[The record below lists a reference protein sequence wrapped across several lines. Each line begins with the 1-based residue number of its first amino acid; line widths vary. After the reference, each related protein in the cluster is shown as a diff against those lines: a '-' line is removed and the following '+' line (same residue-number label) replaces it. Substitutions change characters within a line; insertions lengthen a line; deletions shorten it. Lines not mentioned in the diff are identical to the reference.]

1 VGLVLDRMGFTVED
15 RDRSKGFYFVRYVDP
30 EVKKD
35 ESVFSKLA
43 FWRSSPDPKAEQY
56 RVVLKDRKDVSE
68 VQVLD
73 KEGNPDRSD
82 TARRILALLQNQ
94 LK

>member
-1 VGLVLDRMGFTVED
+1 MGFTVED

-30 EVKKD
+30 EIEATRKKE
-35 ESVFSKLA
+35 ESVFSKLM
-43 FWRSSPDPKAEQY
+43 FWSSAPDPKAGQY

-68 VQVLD
+68 VQVFD
-73 KEGNPDRSD
+73 KEGSPDRSD